1 MKRKLIEFD
10 AFQKLKTESLTNT
23 QQELEA
29 AAPLLARVLE
39 IEDLNLESFG
49 PEEALFESLDGDFV
63 HAKFSMNNGYVQFD
77 NVEQLVINEET
88 EIAKNREVISKMLDK
103 LIESDE
109 KGADEMFA
117 EWLELPRT
125 KRIFNEVK
133 KLRVVPIRK
142 KVGGKTKI
150 VGYKKARW
158 NVTPQ
163 SHESSGKTAR
173 RVRGKKLA
181 QRKMPSG
188 LKKFLAMKRD
198 RVKKTIGE
206 WNVIAENVLGYVDLT
221 VNGPVIDRCQVL
233 HNEDNVVGV
242 RVPTLKLRNEAK
254 LLKFN
259 WKTMNTD
266 VVVKRNEGKKVH
278 ENAEF
283 VKEIADLRK
292 FNAVSDNKNVE
303 ESIERVATKFPVVI
317 YLTEG
322 ELATEVKMALESV
335 NASNYDDETCRFLA
349 EGILRTVHDNF
360 VDRVAK
366 IVKLAGAEINEEASD
381 KYAEFK
387 NVAEAFYAKVEE
399 SAALEMQAYVD
410 VYEAL
415 RQVHELAKEEGNQ
428 EVALETASH
437 LDALM
442 PIVTN
447 KAEMNADLLGEAAEW
462 LYDVVEN
469 TMGEEWKVEEPVVSD
484 TGEHPVLLKKG
495 KQTPYESEKPGDT
508 PEAHHTS
515 DGKECAGEAAKELK
529 GDGWSNIGGEGV
541 YPSLDNPYV
550 PSAEVPKIVGEKDV
564 DSDSEQLAQW
574 GSTDTWPSLQNP
586 YSKASATPDSVKE

>member
-1 MKRKLIEFD
+1 MKRKLIDFD

-29 AAPLLARVLE
+29 AAPLLARALE
-39 IEDLNLESFG
+39 LDGLTLESFG

-63 HAKFSMNNGYVQFD
+63 HAKYSMNNGYVQFD
-77 NVEQLVINEET
+77 NVEQLVLNEET
-88 EIAKNREVISKMLDK
+88 ETAKSREVISNMIDK

-109 KGADEMFA
+109 QAAGELFS
-117 EWLELPRT
+117 EWLGLPRT

-158 NVTPQ
+158 NVTPH
-163 SHESSGKTAR
+163 SHENSGKTLR
-173 RVRGKKLA
+173 RMRGKKIA
-181 QRKMPSG
+181 QRKMPQG
-188 LKKFLAMKRD
+188 LKKFLAAKRE

-221 VNGPVIDRCQVL
+221 VNGPAIDRCQVL

-242 RVPTLKLRNEAK
+242 RVPTLRLRNEAK

-303 ESIERVATKFPVVI
+303 ESIERIAANFPVVV
-317 YLTEG
+317 YLTES
-322 ELATEVKMALESV
+322 ELAAEVKTALESV
-335 NASNYDDETCRFLA
+335 NATNYDDETCRFLA

-381 KYAEFK
+381 KYSEFK
-387 NVAEAFYAKVEE
+387 TVAEAFYAKVDE

-437 LDALM
+437 LDALL
-442 PIVTN
+442 PIVSN
-447 KAEMNADLLGEAAEW
+447 KTEMNADLLGEAAEW
-462 LYDVVEN
+462 LYDIVEN
-469 TMGEEWKVEEPVVSD
+469 TMGDEWKVSEPVVTAD
-484 TGEHPVLLKKG
+484 GEHPDVVKKG
-495 KQTPYESEKPGDT
+495 KQSQSPAEMHGETPA
-508 PEAHHTS
+508 AHHTS
-515 DGKECAGEAAKELK
+515 DGKEYAGAAAKELE
-529 GDGWSNIGGEGV
+529 GEGWSNLGGEGV
-541 YPSLDNPYV
+541 YPSLENPYV

-586 YSKASATPDSVKE
+586 YNKASVTPADVKE